1 MIGLTYL
8 ASRGGESRE
17 EDEEFFKQNPIYNK
31 KVLDSLETLFQSY
44 VNSEDPK
51 KLAKI
56 RIENINAFHAF
67 AVLCLKH
74 TVGVM
79 TRKVKHRRMS
89 LSDIYSISDEALA
102 LLILENNVK
111 IWKDKA
117 YGTATKNSKGG
128 WYMRQSKDGSI
139 RKDWSDEGKK
149 IFNDLFCQVRE
160 QRAFSLSTT
169 NEMALKALWNR
180 SSRNQRCQ
188 EITYADYGQG
198 VRNNE
203 GEPRVTF
210 IYEG

>member
-1 MIGLTYL
+1 
-8 ASRGGESRE
+8 
-17 EDEEFFKQNPIYNK
+17 
-31 KVLDSLETLFQSY
+31 VLDSLETLFQSY

-56 RIENINAFHAF
+56 CIENINAFHAF

-79 TRKVKHRRMS
+79 TWKVKHRKMS

-102 LLILENNVK
+102 LVSDTGKQCPSLERK
-111 IWKDKA
+111 GIW
-117 YGTATKNSKGG
+117 YCNSNSTGG
-128 WYMRQSKDGSI
+128 RYMRQSKDGSI

-149 IFNDLFCQVRE
+149 RFNDLFCQVRE

-169 NEMALKALWNR
+169 NEMTLKALWNR
-180 SSRNQRCQ
+180 TSRNQRCQ
-188 EITYADYGQG
+188 EITNADYGQG
-198 VRNNE
+198 VGNNE
-203 GEPRVTF
+203 GEDRVTF

>member
-8 ASRGGESRE
+8 ATRGGESR
-17 EDEEFFKQNPIYNK
+17 EDEEFFKQNPIYNEQ
-31 KVLDSLETLFQSY
+31 VLDGLETLFQSY

-79 TRKVKHRRMS
+79 TWKVKHRKMS
-89 LSDIYSISDEALA
+89 LSDIYSVSDEALA
-102 LLILENNVK
+102 LVILENNAQV
-111 IWKDKA
+111 WKDRA
-117 YGTATKNSKGG
+117 YGTATENSKGG
-128 WYMRQSKDGSI
+128 RYMRQSKDGSI

-149 IFNDLFCQVRE
+149 RFNDLFCQVRE

-169 NEMALKALWNR
+169 NEMTLKALWNR
-180 SSRNQRCQ
+180 SSRNQRHR
-188 EITYADYGQG
+188 EITNADYGQG
-198 VRNNE
+198 VGNNE
-203 GEPRVTF
+203 GEARVTF